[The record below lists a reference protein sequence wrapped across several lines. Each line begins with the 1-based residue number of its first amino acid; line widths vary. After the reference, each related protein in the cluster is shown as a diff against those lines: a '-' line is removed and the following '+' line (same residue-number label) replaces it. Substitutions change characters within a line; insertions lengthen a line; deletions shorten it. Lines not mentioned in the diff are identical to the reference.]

1 MKKIIIFVVIAAIGG
16 GAYMFFQEREKFD
29 ELLETAK
36 DQVDT
41 IITGSDWQKLEKYGK
56 DFSKKGL
63 EEGEEKDGYMANFKE
78 EFTIAEYR
86 DASDGV
92 LKLAHDGS
100 VPQAMLISYSET
112 SEGEMVTVSKEQ
124 WKHFF
129 GEEVEFLEDGSA
141 EAEHAEGSWK
151 TVDGMIEIVIN
162 RAELEKLPAVKEM
175 PKEVQTAISEFRG
188 LIKEKVDMTAKYD
201 KLDDEKQFC
210 LDKTRFKEIVSEI
223 DSLKKRAEEV
233 TKKAKELMA
242 KIPQAQIALI
252 RKELDGASL
261 E

>member
-1 MKKIIIFVVIAAIGG
+1 MKKVIIFIVIAAIGG
-16 GAYMFFQEREKFD
+16 AAYMFFQEREKFD

-41 IITGSDWQKLEKYGK
+41 LITGSDWQKLEKYAK
-56 DFSKKGL
+56 DFKKKNL
-63 EEGEEKDGYMANFKE
+63 EEAEEKDAYIANLKE
-78 EFTIAEYR
+78 KFTVTEYK
-86 DASDGV
+86 DAADGV

-100 VPQAMLISYSET
+100 QPQAMFISYPEA
-112 SEGEMVTVSKEQ
+112 SEGDIVAVSKEQ

-129 GEEVEFLEDGSA
+129 GEEVEFLEKGSA
-141 EAEHAEGSWK
+141 EGEHAEGSWA
-151 TVDGMIEIVIN
+151 TVNGNTEILIN
-162 RAELEKLPAVKEM
+162 RKELEKLPEVKEM
-175 PKEVQTAISEFRG
+175 PKEVQTAISDFRT
-188 LIKEKVDMTAKYD
+188 LVKEKVEMTAKYNE
-201 KLDDEKQFC
+201 LDDEKQFC

-223 DSLKKRAEEV
+223 DSLKKRAEEL

-242 KIPQAQIALI
+242 KIPQAQVALI